1 MSLNYV
7 KFSPGF
13 EAFMPK
19 EYRDMV
25 EHGPFGKKTTVSQ
38 MGSFKE
44 ILEEHPMCAGCAMTL
59 FIRLAI
65 VALPNPED
73 TITVGTAGCGRLA
86 ISQAA
91 IPFVYGNYG
100 DQNGVA
106 SGLSRGL
113 RIRFGDQPKDVV
125 VMAGDGGT
133 ADIGFQQV
141 LHSWFRKERFTT
153 IMLDNE
159 VYGNTGGQESG
170 MTTRG
175 AVLKMAPLGKKFEKM
190 DMVAMAK
197 IAGCAMTLFIRLAIV
212 AFPNPEDTITVGTAG
227 CGRLAISQAAI
238 PFVYGNYGDQNGVA
252 SGLSRGLRIRFGDQ
266 PKDVVV
272 MAGDGG
278 TADIGFQQ
286 VLHSWFRK
294 ERFTTIMLD
303 NEVYGNTG
311 GQESGMTTR
320 GAVLKMAPL
329 GKKFEKMDMVA
340 MAKIAG
346 CAYIATV
353 VPNNPRRVESCIKK
367 AVLIAREVGPTY
379 IQAYTSCNIEYAIP
393 TDQVMADAKAVE
405 DDRYKFAEYVSDEAK
420 EYLTARYG
428 YKEFVQKPAAAVT
441 HA

>member
-1 MSLNYV
+1 MSLDYV
-7 KFSPGF
+7 KFSGGF
-13 EAFMPK
+13 EKFMPK
-19 EYRDMV
+19 EYRVMV
-25 EHGPFGKKTTVSQ
+25 EHGPFGKKISVSQ

-65 VALPNPED
+65 IAFPNPED

-113 RIRFGDQPKDVV
+113 RLRFGDKPKDVV

-170 MTTRG
+170 MTNRG

-190 DMVAMAK
+190 DMIGLAK
-197 IAGCAMTLFIRLAIV
+197 
-212 AFPNPEDTITVGTAG
+212 TAG
-227 CGRLAISQAAI
+227 
-238 PFVYGNYGDQNGVA
+238 V
-252 SGLSRGLRIRFGDQ
+252 
-266 PKDVVV
+266 
-272 MAGDGG
+272 
-278 TADIGFQQ
+278 
-286 VLHSWFRK
+286 
-294 ERFTTIMLD
+294 
-303 NEVYGNTG
+303 
-311 GQESGMTTR
+311 
-320 GAVLKMAPL
+320 
-329 GKKFEKMDMVA
+329 
-340 MAKIAG
+340 
-346 CAYIATV
+346 AYIARV
-353 VPNNPRRVESCIKK
+353 VPTNPTRVASVIRK

-379 IQAYTSCNIEYAIP
+379 VQAYTSCNIEYAIP
-393 TDQVMADAKAVE
+393 TPKVMDDAREVEKDRYGFMEYMTDDAKGYWERIEAERRKLKAPVE
-405 DDRYKFAEYVSDEAK
+405 K
-420 EYLTARYG
+420 
-428 YKEFVQKPAAAVT
+428 
-441 HA
+441 

>member
-1 MSLNYV
+1 MSLDYV

-38 MGSFKE
+38 MGNFKE
-44 ILEEHPMCAGCAMTL
+44 ILEEHPMC
-59 FIRLAI
+59 
-65 VALPNPED
+65 
-73 TITVGTAGCGRLA
+73 
-86 ISQAA
+86 
-91 IPFVYGNYG
+91 
-100 DQNGVA
+100 
-106 SGLSRGL
+106 
-113 RIRFGDQPKDVV
+113 
-125 VMAGDGGT
+125 
-133 ADIGFQQV
+133 
-141 LHSWFRKERFTT
+141 
-153 IMLDNE
+153 
-159 VYGNTGGQESG
+159 
-170 MTTRG
+170 
-175 AVLKMAPLGKKFEKM
+175 
-190 DMVAMAK
+190 
-197 IAGCAMTLFIRLAIV
+197 AGCAMTLFIRLAIV

-286 VLHSWFRK
+286 VLHSWFRR

-346 CAYIATV
+346 
-353 VPNNPRRVESCIKK
+353 
-367 AVLIAREVGPTY
+367 
-379 IQAYTSCNIEYAIP
+379 
-393 TDQVMADAKAVE
+393 
-405 DDRYKFAEYVSDEAK
+405 
-420 EYLTARYG
+420 
-428 YKEFVQKPAAAVT
+428 
-441 HA
+441 